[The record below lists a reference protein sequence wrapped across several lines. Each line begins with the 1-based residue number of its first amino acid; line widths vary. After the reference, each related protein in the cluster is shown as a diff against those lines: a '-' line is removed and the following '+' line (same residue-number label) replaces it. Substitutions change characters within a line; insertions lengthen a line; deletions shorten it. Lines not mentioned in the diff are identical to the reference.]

1 MRSPPFPTGGLRV
14 SGSTFLVFSN
24 YMMGSVRVAALS
36 GLPVKY
42 IWTHD
47 SIGVGEDGP
56 THQPVEVIAGLR
68 AMPNLDVMRPADA
81 EETAAAYIHSIITQ
95 DRPTAMILSRQDLPV
110 LAGEP
115 AMKRTGTW
123 KGGYVLVKETAP
135 LTHIILATGSEV
147 MLAVEAAKKLGPSVR
162 VVSMPCVEVFE
173 RQSEAYKNEVLP
185 NREITVACEAG
196 YTGAWYKFAKKVLGV
211 DTFGIS
217 APAKFI
223 FEEKGITV
231 ENLMNVA
238 KSL

>member
-1 MRSPPFPTGGLRV
+1 
-14 SGSTFLVFSN
+14 
-24 YMMGSVRVAALS
+24 
-36 GLPVKY
+36 
-42 IWTHD
+42 
-47 SIGVGEDGP
+47 
-56 THQPVEVIAGLR
+56 
-68 AMPNLDVMRPADA
+68 
-81 EETAAAYIHSIITQ
+81 
-95 DRPTAMILSRQDLPV
+95 
-110 LAGEP
+110 
-115 AMKRTGTW
+115 
-123 KGGYVLVKETAP
+123 
-135 LTHIILATGSEV
+135 